1 MKSKILLVAIL
12 IITLVI
18 AGCKGGNAKKNKENA
33 LCVVNGEPFTME
45 EYNEFIAQYQEQS
58 QGPVTP
64 EIKNQIVSQWI
75 SNEIL
80 YQEAKKNKVDCDND
94 VKRKVEILKKQII
107 ATEYLNKVLKEKA
120 QVTDND
126 ILDFYNMHKKEYEV
140 SIKISRI
147 MTFSLDKA
155 QEALEE
161 INKGRSFLSVA
172 RKYSVDYN
180 PQQGITIGPFQR
192 GGALAQ
198 LPEIEDAAF
207 ALKSIGS
214 VSSVVSTKYGFFVV
228 KLVSRKKI
236 QKPISL
242 DSAKNTIYIKLSL
255 NKQTNIYNTLLD
267 SLKRNSKITLS
278 VTP

>member
-1 MKSKILLVAIL
+1 MKSKILLTAIL
-12 IITLVI
+12 IITLMI

-45 EYNEFIAQYQEQS
+45 EYNEFISQYKEQS
-58 QGPVTP
+58 QGQITP
-64 EIKNQIVSQWI
+64 QIKNQIVSQWI

-107 ATEYLNKVLKEKA
+107 ATEYLNKVLEEKA

-126 ILDFYNMHKKEYEV
+126 ILDFYNIRKKQYEV

-155 QEALEE
+155 QEALEK

-172 RKYSVDYN
+172 REYSVDYN
-180 PQQGITIGPFQR
+180 SQQGITIGPFQR
-192 GGALAQ
+192 GGPLAQ
-198 LPEIEDAAF
+198 VPEIEDAAF
-207 ALKSIGS
+207 ALKNIGS
-214 VSSVVSTKYGFFVV
+214 VSSVISTNYGFFIV
-228 KLVSRKKI
+228 KLVSRRKL
-236 QKPISL
+236 QNPISL
-242 DSAKNTIYIKLSL
+242 DSAKSAIYHKLSL

-267 SLKRNSKITLS
+267 SLKKNSKITLS